1 MRRIATPLVA
11 LAFLLQGPL
20 LAAHPQSPPNV
31 VVIIS
36 DDQGFHDFGFMGHP
50 AIKTPHLD
58 KLASE
63 SLLFRRGYVTTALCS
78 PSLASC

>member
-1 MRRIATPLVA
+1 MKRIEYPLFA

-20 LAAHPQSPPNV
+20 LAAHPQSQPNV

-36 DDQGFHDFGFMGHP
+36 DDQGFHDFGFMKHP
-50 AIKTPHLD
+50 VVQTPNLD

-78 PSLASC
+78 P